1 MCRDA
6 IAKMFRRKTWQDLM
20 VDWLQELEEGSSGE
34 LQGLLGLTLSSLMDV
49 GTLHRARTPR
59 NV

>member
-1 MCRDA
+1 
-6 IAKMFRRKTWQDLM
+6 MFRRKTWQDLM

-49 GTLHRARTPR
+49 GTLHRARTPQK
-59 NV
+59 V